1 MATSKTSQL
10 FSESDKQFLSEQ
22 LGLELFYARRDAN
35 TVYINRQRKSESKIK
50 FDRDHFR
57 RVQVLCAAF
66 EAATG
71 IRPAER
77 QPADMDGFM
86 NRIGKTFEAVQE
98 IQPTQPTSQSDIP
111 WDMNN
116 TPF

>member
-1 MATSKTSQL
+1 MAAKSSPL
-10 FSESDKQFLSEQ
+10 FSEADKQFLSEQ

-35 TVYINRQRKSESKIK
+35 TVVINRQRKSDAKLR

-71 IRPAER
+71 IAPQER
-77 QPADMDGFM
+77 QPADMSGFM
-86 NRIGKTFEAVQE
+86 SRLGREFEAVQE
-98 IQPTQPTSQSDIP
+98 AQPVQAPVNDNAAP
-111 WDMNN
+111 WDMN